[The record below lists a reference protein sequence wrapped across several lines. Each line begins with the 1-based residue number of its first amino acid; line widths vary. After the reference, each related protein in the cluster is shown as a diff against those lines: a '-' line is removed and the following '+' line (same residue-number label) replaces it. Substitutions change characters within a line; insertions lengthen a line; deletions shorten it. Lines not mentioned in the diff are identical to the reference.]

1 MSGDI
6 HYFRFA
12 IHGTFNT
19 NKGSFHCEMTFIN
32 NLIG

>member
-19 NKGSFHCEMTFIN
+19 SRCNINCEMILID
-32 NLIG
+32 NLVG